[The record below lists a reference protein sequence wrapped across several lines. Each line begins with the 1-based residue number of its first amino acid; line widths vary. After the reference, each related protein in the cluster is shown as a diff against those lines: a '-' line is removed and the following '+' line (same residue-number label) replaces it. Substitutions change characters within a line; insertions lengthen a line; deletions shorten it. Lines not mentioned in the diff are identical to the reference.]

1 MLQHFVFPLKRE
13 GSLPFPSTFSWGWR
27 KHKEVR
33 AKNPEHVCCLW
44 KFSFRC
50 ISNSFICWK
59 HSLSLSPTLSLS
71 EETLLF
77 FIKCHWA
84 SARERQRE
92 KAGSIFHFS
101 TGRCCLSHLGQQGQ
115 ATAFAD
121 PSSSVVVQG
130 WRIINGLIL
139 HFQVHLWKH
148 FFAVF
153 HYCHSPNCKPR
164 LKI

>member
-1 MLQHFVFPLKRE
+1 MFPLKGE

-33 AKNPEHVCCLW
+33 AKNPKHVCCLW

-50 ISNSFICWK
+50 ISYSFICWK
-59 HSLSLSPTLSLS
+59 DSLSLSSTVCLS
-71 EETLLF
+71 EEALLF

-84 SARERQRE
+84 SKREGQRE
-92 KAGSIFHFS
+92 KAESIFHFY
-101 TGRCCLSHLGQQGQ
+101 TGRCCLSCLLQHGQ
-115 ATAFAD
+115 AKAFAD
-121 PSSSVVVQG
+121 PSSSVVVVQG

-139 HFQVHLWKH
+139 HFHVHLWKH
-148 FFAVF
+148 FFTLF
-153 HYCHSPNCKPR
+153 HCCHSPNWKPR